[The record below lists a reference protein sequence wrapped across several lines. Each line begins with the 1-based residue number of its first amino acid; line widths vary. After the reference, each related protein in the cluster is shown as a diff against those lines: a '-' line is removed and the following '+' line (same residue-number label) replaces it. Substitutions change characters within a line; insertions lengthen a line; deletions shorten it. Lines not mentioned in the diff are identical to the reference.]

1 MGNVTI
7 KDIALAAKVSHPTV
21 SKALN
26 GAPGVNPQTRER
38 ILALA
43 KQMNY
48 VPNTAAQRLSNK
60 KNRSIGF
67 IWPNLEGLFFYDLCN
82 TLQKEARTRDIDVL
96 ISMAEPAKALRTFD
110 EHFIDFILCWFFAG
124 WTPTSTF
131 IQQRENYRGELT
143 ILGGGSLENANQV
156 SINREQGILNA
167 MRYLAEL
174 GHKKVAFIGMES
186 DKSNGYLKGLLQ
198 YGMEYHEEYLITAS
212 SFIYNDREYNANYS
226 QRFEKIWNSK
236 SRPTALILD
245 SQGTAF
251 SMLAPLN
258 QLGIS
263 IPKDLSVIC
272 YDDIPELSIYQVAL
286 TTCGPSSKDLIAA
299 SLDIYEQYFENDCLP
314 EKRIEVVNPQLVI
327 RDSCISLR

>member
-1 MGNVTI
+1 MNNVTI
-7 KDIALAAKVSHPTV
+7 KDIVAAAKVSHPTV

-48 VPNTAAQRLSNK
+48 VPNIAAQRLSNK
-60 KNRSIGF
+60 KNRGIGF
-67 IWPNLEGLFFYDLCN
+67 IWPNLDGLFFYDLCN
-82 TLQKEARTRDIDVL
+82 TLQKEARARNIDVL

-124 WTPTSTF
+124 WIPSAEF
-131 IQQRENYRGELT
+131 MKQKENYHGELT
-143 ILGGGSLENANQV
+143 ILGGGSLENTNQV
-156 SINREQGILNA
+156 SINRERGILEA

-174 GHKKVAFIGMES
+174 GHKRVAFIGMEG
-186 DKSNGYLKGLLQ
+186 DKSTGYLKGLLQ
-198 YGMEYHEEYLITAS
+198 YGMEYHEDYLITAS
-212 SFIYNDREYNANYS
+212 SFIYNDKEYNLNYS
-226 QRFEKIWNSK
+226 QRFEKIWHSQIC
-236 SRPTALILD
+236 PTALILD

-272 YDDIPELSIYQVAL
+272 YDDIPELSIYQVEL
-286 TTCGPSSKDLIAA
+286 TTCGPSSYELITIA
-299 SLDIYEQYFENDCLP
+299 LNIYEQYFENGSLP
-314 EKRIEVVNPQLVI
+314 EKKIEIVNPKLII
-327 RDSCISLR
+327 RDSCLPPK